1 LVTPVIDSAG
11 ATEAVLCPLER
22 VQTLL
27 QDSARH
33 REFRNA
39 PHAFLS
45 ISRQHGPTELY
56 RGLSV
61 VVLRNGLSNVVFF
74 ALRDPIREQLTP
86 HLHSFKAD
94 TMTNVAETHSPL
106 ADFISGAVL
115 GASIST
121 LFFPLNV
128 IKQRIQS
135 RLGGAFE
142 SPRRV
147 LAELWRQRNKSLAKL
162 YRGVHLNFTRSLLTW
177 GITNT
182 IYELLRRKVLVW

>member
-1 LVTPVIDSAG
+1 MVMQMVDLAG

-22 VQTLL
+22 VQTVL
-27 QDSARH
+27 QDSAH
-33 REFRNA
+33 HKDFRNS
-39 PHAFLS
+39 PHAFVS
-45 ISRQHGPTELY
+45 IARQHGPTELY

-61 VVLRNGLSNVVFF
+61 IVLRNGLSNVVFF

-86 HLHSFKAD
+86 HLHSFKGD
-94 TMTNVAETHSPL
+94 TKMNVAHTYSPL

-121 LFFPLNV
+121 FFFPLNV
-128 IKQRIQS
+128 IKQRLQS
-135 RLGGAFE
+135 RLGGSFE

-147 LAELWRQRNKSLAKL
+147 LAELWRQRNKSLSKL

-182 IYELLRRKVLVW
+182 IYELLRRKVLM